1 MRNRSIHSAA
11 AVLATAL
18 ALALPAH
25 GETLD
30 EGGTLNPDELSLDRM
45 IRNAREG
52 NVDMMTCASGYPMT
66 KKGDHGVARETFTAC
81 ADAGYTA
88 AMTWMSQLDNN
99 GLAGPYDP
107 DAAADWSR
115 RAAEAGDP
123 IGKFNHGLDL
133 IRGYG
138 VTRDEAA
145 GRRLIDEAAEAGNS
159 AALRLRNAGY
169 DPDEVTPDADNW
181 RYGPMF

>member
-1 MRNRSIHSAA
+1 MSEP
-11 AVLATAL
+11 ATFPCIAAL
-18 ALALPAH
+18 ALTLALPAVAQQS
-25 GETLD
+25 D
-30 EGGTLNPDELSLDRM
+30 PYGTLNPDEQSMERM
-45 IRNAREG
+45 IQNAREG
-52 NVDMMTCASGYPMT
+52 KLDMMTCASGYAMT
-66 KKGDHGVARETFTAC
+66 KKGEHGIARETFTAC
-81 ADAGYTA
+81 ADAGWTA

-99 GLAGPYDP
+99 ALAGPYDP
-107 DAAADWSR
+107 DAAAEWSR

-138 VTRDEAA
+138 VARDEDA
-145 GRRLIDEAAEAGNS
+145 GRALIDQAAAEGVDS
-159 AALRLRNAGY
+159 AIRLRNAGY